1 MCVSGFLEKNRD
13 ALSADVI
20 ELVETSTNQ
29 LLKQAFKTDLAPG
42 TARGGGNSRMT
53 MTTPKNSL
61 RVRAAPLALVQI
73 LKLHANCRLRG

>member
-20 ELVETSTNQ
+20 ELVETSANQ
-29 LLKQAFKTDLAPG
+29 LLKQAFRSDLVPG
-42 TARGGGNSRMT
+42 PAMARANPRMT

-61 RVRAAPLALVQI
+61 RVGAAPLALA
-73 LKLHANCRLRG
+73 HANQTRKH